1 MLKLSKTLEAIFMGK
16 ESLALVRDAAE
27 TALDPPRSLGKPGR
41 SLWDRIM
48 REYAI
53 RDAGGIELLL
63 LACEATDRAASLRD
77 QIDRDGELIPTRS
90 GLKEH
95 PGLKAELANRAFV
108 SRTLKRLGLDVEP
121 VRPGVGRPGGGIG
134 WVPP

>member
-1 MLKLSKTLEAIFMGK
+1 
-16 ESLALVRDAAE
+16 
-27 TALDPPRSLGKPGR
+27 
-41 SLWDRIM
+41 M

-77 QIDRDGELIPTRS
+77 QIDRDGELISTRS
-90 GLKEH
+90 GLREN
-95 PGLKAELANRAFV
+95 PGLRPELANRAFI
-108 SRTLKRLGLDVEP
+108 SRTLQRLGLDVEP
-121 VRPGVGRPGGGIG
+121 VRPGVGRPGSGIG

>member
-1 MLKLSKTLEAIFMGK
+1 MGK
-16 ESLALVRDAAE
+16 KPPLALIRDPTE
-27 TALDPPRSLGKPGR
+27 TLLDPPRSLGKPGR
-41 SLWDRIM
+41 SLWDRVM

-95 PGLKAELANRAFV
+95 PGLKGELANRAFV
-108 SRTLKRLGLDVEP
+108 SRTLQRLGLDVEP
-121 VRPGVGRPGGGIG
+121 VRMGVGRPGGGIG

>member
-1 MLKLSKTLEAIFMGK
+1 MTKKPPLT
-16 ESLALVRDAAE
+16 LVREVE
-27 TALDPPRSLGKPGR
+27 TTLDPPRSLGKPGR

>member
-1 MLKLSKTLEAIFMGK
+1 LGK
-16 ESLALVRDAAE
+16 KPPLALVRDPAE

-53 RDAGGIELLL
+53 RDAGGVELLL
-63 LACEATDRAASLRD
+63 LACEATDRAASLREV
-77 QIDRDGELIPTRS
+77 IDRDGELIPARS

-108 SRTLKRLGLDVEP
+108 SRTLQRLGLDVEP
-121 VRPGVGRPGGGIG
+121 VRPGIGRPGRGIG
-134 WVPP
+134 WIPPS

>member
-1 MLKLSKTLEAIFMGK
+1 MRKKPPLT
-16 ESLALVRDAAE
+16 LVRDPE
-27 TALDPPRSLGKPGR
+27 TPPDPPRSLGNPGR

-53 RDAGGIELLL
+53 CDAGGIELLL
-63 LACEATDRAASLRD
+63 LACEGTDRAASLREA
-77 QIDRDGELIPTRS
+77 IDRDGELIQTRS

-108 SRTLKRLGLDVEP
+108 SRTIQRLGLDVEP

>member
-1 MLKLSKTLEAIFMGK
+1 
-16 ESLALVRDAAE
+16 
-27 TALDPPRSLGKPGR
+27 
-41 SLWDRIM
+41 M

-63 LACEATDRAASLRD
+63 LACEATDRAARLRGA
-77 QIDRDGELIPTRS
+77 IDRDGELISSRS

-108 SRTLKRLGLDVEP
+108 SRTLQRLGLDVEP
-121 VRPGVGRPGGGIG
+121 VRPTIGRPGSGIG
-134 WVPP
+134 WTPP